1 MSGPSIII
9 LTGPPGSGKT
19 SVADI
24 LARKS
29 PFKSVHM
36 RADNYFDWIRNGFIP
51 PDQPESLQQNQT
63 ALTAAAV
70 SALTYLRGGYEVIMD
85 GIIGPWFL
93 PVLHAAFVKA
103 QAPANYVVLRASPEV
118 AIARSMT
125 HNRSET
131 EREMEGIRALHDA
144 FARLGPLEPHV
155 VDTSFISADQA
166 AVEVRNALPSGR
178 FLLRPP
184 QANLQN

>member
-1 MSGPSIII
+1 MSAPSIII

-19 SVADI
+19 AAGDI

-29 PFKSVHM
+29 PHKSVHM
-36 RADNYFDWIRNGFIP
+36 RADLFFDWIRNGFIP
-51 PDQPESLQQNQT
+51 PDQPESLQQNQV
-63 ALTAAAV
+63 ALTALAV

-85 GIIGPWFL
+85 GIVGPWFL

-118 AIARSMT
+118 AIARSLT
-125 HNRSET
+125 RNRSET
-131 EREMEGIRALHDA
+131 EREMESIRALHEA
-144 FARLGPLEPHV
+144 FAQLGPLEPHV

-166 AVEVRNALPSGR
+166 AVEVRNALASGR
-178 FLLRPP
+178 FVLRPP
-184 QANLQN
+184 QSGLQN